1 MPMLKTTLFAF
12 SLACLA
18 HSAAAQETVTAAP
31 PVPEGE
37 EWITEVT
44 VTARLPGP
52 ALWKVKKGDSEVY
65 ILGAMPVMT
74 KRVPWNSKRVERV
87 MGVSNVLLTAPE
99 AKGGLIGITK
109 LQLNK
114 GLPMGKT
121 LDQVLPPDILK
132 RFNAIADAHGL
143 DKSRYR
149 KSAPLWAV
157 AALRQDVYD
166 KANIATRDP
175 EKTLLRFAK
184 DQKLKTKPVGT
195 FSVAKAIGRIDAFTP
210 AQEMA
215 CVAAALDEI
224 EFATTHSRAATEA
237 WANGDLK
244 TVQRLSPD
252 SALLAC
258 LEGSPNTSAM
268 LGKTV
273 TQTVESIDTALK
285 TPGKSLIVLP
295 LSSLLVK
302 GGALQQLEAQGAV
315 ITTPEL

>member
-1 MPMLKTTLFAF
+1 MPCLKSTLLAA
-12 SLACLA
+12 SLAFLPLA
-18 HSAAAQETVTAAP
+18 AQAQETITTGPAVRD
-31 PVPEGE
+31 GE

-52 ALWKVKKGDSEVY
+52 ALWKVKKGESEVY

-74 KRVPWNSKRVERV
+74 KRIPWNSNRVERV
-87 MGVSNVLLTAPE
+87 IGLSNVLLTAPE
-99 AKGGLIGITK
+99 AKGGIIGITK

-121 LDQVLPPDILK
+121 LDQVLPPALIT
-132 RFNAIADAHGL
+132 RFNAVAAAHGL
-143 DKSRYR
+143 DATKYR

-166 KANIATRDP
+166 KVGIATRDP

-184 DQKLKTKPVGT
+184 DKKLKTKPVGS
-195 FSVAKAIGRIDAFTP
+195 FSVAKAIGRVDAFTT
-210 AQEMA
+210 AQENA
-215 CVAAALDEI
+215 CVAATLDEI
-224 EFATTHSRAATEA
+224 EFATAHSRAATEA
-237 WANGDLK
+237 WAIGDLK

-252 SALLAC
+252 SAMLAC
-258 LEGSPNTSAM
+258 LEGAPNTSAM

-295 LSSLLVK
+295 LSALLVK